1 MLGGPSLLHLK
12 NQGWPGSFPQS
23 RPHHH
28 SLHTLPSQFGPK
40 LSCGCFMHMISME
53 IYGDACFLYSTRG
66 STHARTQRHTLHTI
80 AAVSLCQLHIHLYRD
95 SRHTATRLQR
105 GRAPL
110 SIFTE
115 TEMVTQPVFSFLHS
129 ANTGRPRAQPH
140 SPGTGQRGMIQ
151 TRACLQVRGAHLR
164 GGHMHREESHLLGCC
179 EGVSARYYD
188 SSEE

>member
-1 MLGGPSLLHLK
+1 MGLHSFICKKQGG
-12 NQGWPGSFPQS
+12 GAGSFLQS
-23 RPHHH
+23 RPRHH
-28 SLHTLPSQFGPK
+28 SLHTLPSEFGQK

-66 STHARTQRHTLHTI
+66 SAHARTHRHTLHTI
-80 AAVSLCQLHIHLYRD
+80 AAVSLCQLHIHLYSD

-105 GRAPL
+105 GREPL

-129 ANTGRPRAQPH
+129 ANTWRPRSQPH
-140 SPGTGQRGMIQ
+140 SPSTGDRGTIQ
-151 TRACLQVRGAHLR
+151 TRACLQVLGAHLR
-164 GGHMHREESHLLGCC
+164 GGHMAQQGVTLLGYCD
-179 EGVSARYYD
+179 GVSARCCD